1 MLQKSKVVNWKKGR
15 YEGKKER
22 KRERKKERKK
32 KNQASRKRRINMGA
46 R

>member
-32 KNQASRKRRINMGA
+32 EEESGVEEEED
-46 R
+46 